1 MAKEW
6 VKTHMHSTLIELLTA
21 LNLKFRGHCQYYG
34 VNGNIDSL
42 KKFREY
48 LYEITLKALRRR
60 SQVHRISWQTFSELW
75 EKYMCKVRIYVDI
88 WYTRQTTFREC
99 LKSRMRKQRTY
110 GSEGGMQGN
119 LHLYPTTNLATFAC
133 LL

>member
-75 EKYMCKVRIYVDI
+75 EKYITNCSIFIKIEFAKRNMTDI
-88 WYTRQTTFREC
+88 ITNII
-99 LKSRMRKQRTY
+99 TY
-110 GSEGGMQGN
+110 IIININKE
-119 LHLYPTTNLATFAC
+119 
-133 LL
+133 